1 MASAAI
7 FFFVVVVPIWSA
19 ATLLTRWIETW
30 AETEGGEKA
39 VGSLIESVDEMTARI
54 AALERVL
61 ADNKVSVEGGTR

>member
-19 ATLLTRWIETW
+19 ATILTRWIETW
-30 AETEGGEKA
+30 AEAEGGEEA

-54 AALERVL
+54 AALEKVL
-61 ADNKVSVEGGTR
+61 AENRATVEGGVR